1 MWKMLGEGECYRNV
15 NNSKE
20 YFSNSN
26 KIKISSMKNKEIQK
40 LTLDILMI
48 EVYQVKKKWLA

>member
-1 MWKMLGEGECYRNV
+1 MLRERECYRNV
-15 NNSKE
+15 NNYKE

-26 KIKISSMKNKEIQK
+26 KIKITSMKNKEIQK

-48 EVYQVKKKWLA
+48 EVNHSKNTK

>member
-15 NNSKE
+15 NNYKE

-26 KIKISSMKNKEIQK
+26 KIKITSMKNKEIQK

-48 EVYQVKKKWLA
+48 EVYQVKKNG